1 MSPKKRTKEEVPKT
15 TLNEATL
22 SESTKVFEKRVVTDY
37 FYSPTKFNMS
47 SKDWKDAF
55 DSLDTMMSEEQGRE
69 RSSASKRGKL
79 KIYQRLG

>member
-1 MSPKKRTKEEVPKT
+1 MSPKKKPKKEVSKP

-47 SKDWKDAF
+47 SKEKIED
-55 DSLDTMMSEEQGRE
+55 LDRFLEEIMPLE
-69 RSSASKRGKL
+69 E
-79 KIYQRLG
+79 

>member
-1 MSPKKRTKEEVPKT
+1 MSPKKKTKEEVSKT

-47 SKDWKDAF
+47 SKAKIED
-55 DSLDTMMSEEQGRE
+55 LDRFLEEIMPLE
-69 RSSASKRGKL
+69 E
-79 KIYQRLG
+79 

>member
-1 MSPKKRTKEEVPKT
+1 MSPKKKTKEEVSKT

-47 SKDWKDAF
+47 SKEKIED
-55 DSLDTMMSEEQGRE
+55 LDRFLEEIMPLE
-69 RSSASKRGKL
+69 E
-79 KIYQRLG
+79 

>member
-1 MSPKKRTKEEVPKT
+1 MSPKKKTKEEVSKT

-47 SKDWKDAF
+47 SKEKIED
-55 DSLDTMMSEEQGRE
+55 LDRFLEDIMPLEE
-69 RSSASKRGKL
+69 
-79 KIYQRLG
+79 